1 MCLSCVISILSADWS
16 LIGWYTSILFFYFD
30 LLLFSVF
37 DFSHETLVYC
47 CQFHPK
53 KIMFIHGL
61 FKEFVP
67 RNLYIDHEVYSE
79 NFWKHKVMRLAYH
92 WIKINVYIPG
102 CLDIKA
108 DLNICRKWD
117 FVSEII
123 TIFSSI
129 VLPYL
134 FYVSTGCYYKCELWG
149 GLTTLIQDI
158 NTFCNAPSFWSSLV

>member
-102 CLDIKA
+102 CLGVKA
-108 DLNICRKWD
+108 DLNYVENEMLSARSSQFSPLLFCPIFFLRKHR
-117 FVSEII
+117 
-123 TIFSSI
+123 
-129 VLPYL
+129 LL
-134 FYVSTGCYYKCELWG
+134 L
-149 GLTTLIQDI
+149 
-158 NTFCNAPSFWSSLV
+158 